1 MKDKPNQMRHTLL
14 NDVIFKI
21 VFGSSQNER
30 ILRSL
35 LNAVLE
41 LEGADKIL
49 DLELLSNEA
58 EKTYVQDRGAVVD
71 VRARDGRGRVYNVE
85 VQVRN
90 PIHYVERSLYYLS
103 RLYHEQLQRGD
114 DYHELRRTVGISLLD
129 FVLFPEHDR
138 VHSRF
143 RLHDSRHDLELSD
156 ILEIH
161 YLELRK
167 FKNEGPFN
175 TQLDKWLHLLRFS
188 EVYGMGIEPL
198 PEFIRAEEEMVMA
211 FEAMNKAYARDEV
224 RELIEARLK
233 AEWDEA
239 SRLGAATR
247 QGLAEGREQGLAEGR
262 AEGLAEGKA
271 EGLRE
276 VAWRMRELGMDLETI
291 FTATGVRLED

>member
-1 MKDKPNQMRHTLL
+1 M
-14 NDVIFKI
+14 
-21 VFGSSQNER
+21 
-30 ILRSL
+30 LRSL
-35 LNAVLE
+35 LNAILE
-41 LEGADKIL
+41 LEAADKIVS
-49 DLELLSNEA
+49 LELLGNDSA
-58 EKTYVQDRGAVVD
+58 KTYVQYRGAVVD
-71 VRARDGRGRVYNVE
+71 VRARDGNGRIYNVE

-90 PIHYVERSLYYLS
+90 PIHYVERSLYYLC
-103 RLYHEQLQRGD
+103 RLYHEQLTRGN
-114 DYHELRRTVGISLLD
+114 DYHELRRTVAISILD

-167 FKNEGPFN
+167 FKTDGALTTPLE
-175 TQLDKWLHLLRFS
+175 KWLHLLRFS
-188 EVYGMGIEPL
+188 EVYGLGIEPL
-198 PEFIRAEEEMVMA
+198 PESIQAEEEMVMA

-247 QGLAEGREQGLAEGR
+247 QGLAEGREQGLAV
-262 AEGLAEGKA
+262 GKA
-271 EGLRE
+271 EGLQE
-276 VAWRMRELGMDLETI
+276 AALKMQALGMDGETI
-291 FTATGVRLED
+291 FKATGIRLEA

>member
-1 MKDKPNQMRHTLL
+1 LQ
-14 NDVIFKI
+14 
-21 VFGSSQNER
+21 
-30 ILRSL
+30 
-35 LNAVLE
+35 
-41 LEGADKIL
+41 LEGPDNIVQ
-49 DLELLSNEA
+49 LELLGNDSA
-58 EKTYVQDRGAVVD
+58 KTYVQDRGAVVD
-71 VRARDGRGRVYNVE
+71 VRARDGHGRIYNVE

-90 PIHYVERSLYYLS
+90 PVHYVERSLYYLC
-103 RLYHEQLQRGD
+103 RLYHEQLTRGT
-114 DYHELRRTVGISLLD
+114 DYHELRRTVAISLLD

-167 FKNEGPFN
+167 FKSDGI
-175 TQLDKWLHLLRFS
+175 LDKPLEKWLHLLRYS
-188 EVYGMGIEPL
+188 EVYGLGIEPL
-198 PEFIRAEEEMVMA
+198 PDFIRAEEEMVMA

-247 QGLAEGREQGLAEGR
+247 QGLAEGREQGLAEGK
-262 AEGLAEGKA
+262 AEGLAAGKAEGLAVGKA

-276 VAWRMRELGMDLETI
+276 AALGMRALGVDVETI
-291 FTATGVRLED
+291 LKATGVRLEA